1 MALYLQFLRKIIWRL
16 VRIETALSSAQLTQN
31 KVSIMIS
38 STLLKNLLDK
48 KQYQEFQNVLEKHYS
63 SEDKLDVS
71 SSQKV
76 TNLIAFQLANEKN
89 FDNNVFSMLIKYF
102 EVALVSLI
110 QNEIIDTVILEK
122 VLGSCYHVSTIEKTF
137 ILQNYFYFLL

>member
-1 MALYLQFLRKIIWRL
+1 
-16 VRIETALSSAQLTQN
+16 
-31 KVSIMIS
+31 MIS

-48 KQYQEFQNVLEKHYS
+48 KQYQEFQNVLGKHYS

-102 EVALVSLI
+102 EAALASLI
-110 QNEIIDTVILEK
+110 QNEIEDTVILEK
-122 VLGSCYHVSTIEKTF
+122 VLGSCYHVSTIETPPFNLK
-137 ILQNYFYFLL
+137 NYLHPYVLRATL

>member
-1 MALYLQFLRKIIWRL
+1 
-16 VRIETALSSAQLTQN
+16 
-31 KVSIMIS
+31 MIS

-110 QNEIIDTVILEK
+110 QNEIIETVILEK
-122 VLGSCYHVSTIEKTF
+122 VLGSCYHVSCTIEKTF
-137 ILQNYFYFLL
+137 ILQNYFYFLF